1 MANRYEIE
9 EGTHAI
15 RVYYD
20 GADVPGLYQPHW
32 PNGMPWA
39 SAEEAEEWAQLFI
52 ASIEDEAAPYAPG
65 GPGEPGTPKP
75 TPEEI
80 AAMQAEMEARE
91 AEMEALRNAELPP
104 AE

>member
-20 GADVPGLYQPHW
+20 GADVPGLFQPHW
-32 PNGMPWA
+32 PNGVAWE
-39 SAEEAEEWAQLFI
+39 SAEEATEWAEMFLE
-52 ASIEDEAAPYAPG
+52 SIEVEDAPYAPG
-65 GPGEPGTPKP
+65 GPGEPRTPKP

-80 AAMQAEMEARE
+80 AEMQAQMEAR
-91 AEMEALRNAELPP
+91 RNGELP
-104 AE
+104 E

>member
-20 GADVPGLYQPHW
+20 GADVPGLFQPHW
-32 PNGMPWA
+32 PNGAPWS
-39 SAEEAEEWAQLFI
+39 SAEEAAEWAEMFLE
-52 ASIEDEAAPYAPG
+52 SIEVEDAPYAPG
-65 GPGEPGTPKP
+65 GPGEPRTPKP

-80 AAMQAEMEARE
+80 AEMQAQMEAR
-91 AEMEALRNAELPP
+91 RNGELP
-104 AE
+104 E

>member
-20 GADVPGLYQPHW
+20 GADVAGLYQPHW
-32 PNGMPWA
+32 PNGVEWS
-39 SAEEAEEWAQLFI
+39 SAEEAGEWALLFI
-52 ASIEDEAAPYAPG
+52 ASMEDETAPYAPG

-80 AAMQAEMEARE
+80 AEMQAK
-91 AEMEALRNAELPP
+91 MEALRNGETPV
-104 AE
+104 E

>member
-20 GADVPGLYQPHW
+20 GADVPGLFQPHW
-32 PNGMPWA
+32 PNGVAWA
-39 SAEEAEEWAQLFI
+39 SAEEAAEWAEMFLE
-52 ASIEDEAAPYAPG
+52 SIEIEDAPYAPG
-65 GPGEPGTPKP
+65 GPGEPRTPKP

-80 AAMQAEMEARE
+80 AEMQAQMEAR
-91 AEMEALRNAELPP
+91 RNGELP
-104 AE
+104 E